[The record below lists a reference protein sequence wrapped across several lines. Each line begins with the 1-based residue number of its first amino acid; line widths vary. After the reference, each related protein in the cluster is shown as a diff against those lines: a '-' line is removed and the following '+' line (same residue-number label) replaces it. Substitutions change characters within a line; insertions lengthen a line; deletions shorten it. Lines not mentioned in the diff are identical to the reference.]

1 MSTLKKALTALLMFL
16 AATFTH
22 AQSTDATILGVVRD
36 PSGAVIS
43 GVEVIATNVR
53 TNVAKRVFSNDSG
66 NYEIPALPPSEYR
79 LEAISKGFKKQVLTG
94 IILQVNQAARFDIV
108 MQLGDVVEA
117 VTVEA
122 TALLIQTD
130 TGAVGQVIDN
140 RKIVDLPLNGRNFT
154 QLATL
159 TPGVTPSGAMGTGRA
174 QSVFVSGSRATK
186 TEFVLDGVSSTGP
199 INGGTGILPSIDALE
214 EFKVQ
219 TSAFAAEF
227 GRSPALVNIS
237 IKSGSNAFHG
247 SAFEFVR
254 NDVFDARNTFALS
267 KPPLKRNQF
276 GVTFGGPLKQN
287 DFFFFGN
294 YEGLRQRRGTTFNA
308 VVPAAAQKNGDFG
321 SIAIFDPATTRLEG
335 STYVR
340 SPFPGHRIPADRVA
354 PEAAYFLKFFPE
366 GNNPDGTRY
375 IVSPSNSDDNDQ
387 FTIRLDKKVKSA
399 GLLFGR
405 YTFSN
410 VKTFT
415 PSAFPALVGVTLRSR
430 FQNAGVTYTHT
441 WRPTL
446 ISETRLGY
454 NREYTLEDAP
464 GIGTNHTVL
473 SGITGF
479 DRTSESVP
487 RFPQIGISGFTGIDG
502 RTFRPLNNTNDIYQI
517 IQTVSRY
524 TGKHTLKVGADL
536 RQQRNTNWN
545 TAYNSGNFSFSGTY
559 TLNPGVARS
568 GSGFAD
574 FLLGL
579 PASANRSF
587 PRDAFGNRFS
597 NYHFFAQDD
606 WRATQNLTI
615 NLGLRY
621 EFNPWPLG
629 YRNQLTLFDRRLG
642 KVIISDPINFEAQ
655 KITRAAYDAMPDA
668 YVTTKEL
675 GLPRQIQSNDLN
687 NFAPRAGFAWR
698 VFGDNRTVLRGGYG
712 VFYELVNG
720 NGRTGGVINPP
731 FLFDEVANNN
741 NPIPNRTLHDFFFTQ
756 PPSAA
761 SPPII
766 DSRQLNQRTPY
777 EQTWNL
783 MIQRELVANIA
794 LEVGYLG
801 KKGTHLERDVLFN
814 QPEFPGP
821 GSIQSRRPFPRFGS
835 GTLRDDGSN
844 STYHG
849 LQTKLERR
857 FSNGLS
863 FLAAYTWAKSM
874 DDVSTDLG
882 GAVQNWKD
890 YRAEHAVSDFDVAH
904 NFVFSGLYEL
914 PFGPG
919 RLLASGAGG
928 VLSRLIGGWQL
939 GAIVQQRSGLPFT
952 PRISIDQAN
961 TGTPQRPN
969 RNGPGTAGQRTT
981 AKWFNPA
988 DFTIPAQYTF
998 GNSGRNILRAD
1009 RYNNIDLVLL
1019 KNTAITERVS
1029 AQLRFEFF
1037 NAFNHANY
1045 GAPNALV
1052 NTATAG
1058 QVASANDP
1066 RILQFGL
1073 KAVF

>member
-1 MSTLKKALTALLMFL
+1 
-16 AATFTH
+16 
-22 AQSTDATILGVVRD
+22 
-36 PSGAVIS
+36 
-43 GVEVIATNVR
+43 
-53 TNVAKRVFSNDSG
+53 
-66 NYEIPALPPSEYR
+66 
-79 LEAISKGFKKQVLTG
+79 
-94 IILQVNQAARFDIV
+94 
-108 MQLGDVVEA
+108 
-117 VTVEA
+117 
-122 TALLIQTD
+122 
-130 TGAVGQVIDN
+130 
-140 RKIVDLPLNGRNFT
+140 
-154 QLATL
+154 
-159 TPGVTPSGAMGTGRA
+159 
-174 QSVFVSGSRATK
+174 
-186 TEFVLDGVSSTGP
+186 
-199 INGGTGILPSIDALE
+199 
-214 EFKVQ
+214 
-219 TSAFAAEF
+219 
-227 GRSPALVNIS
+227 
-237 IKSGSNAFHG
+237 
-247 SAFEFVR
+247 VR

-267 KPPLKRNQF
+267 NPPLKRNQF

-294 YEGLRQRRGTTFNA
+294 YEGLRQRRGATFNA
-308 VVPAAAQKNGDFG
+308 VVPTSAQKNGDFG

-340 SPFPGHRIPADRVA
+340 SPFAGNRVPADRIA

-366 GNNPDGTRY
+366 GNNSDRARY

-415 PSAFPALVGVTLRSR
+415 PSAFPALVGVMLRSR

-517 IQTVSRY
+517 IQTVSWY

-587 PRDAFGNRFS
+587 PRDAFGNRFG

-629 YRNQLTLFDRRLG
+629 YRNQLTLFDRSLG

-655 KITRAAYDAMPDA
+655 KITRAAYDALPGA

-687 NFAPRAGFAWR
+687 NFAPRVGFAWR
-698 VFGDNRTVLRGGYG
+698 MFGGNRTVLRGGYG

-766 DSRQLNQRTPY
+766 DSRPLNQRTPY

-783 MIQRELVANIA
+783 MIQRELVANMA
-794 LEVGYLG
+794 LEIGYLG

-919 RLLASGAGG
+919 KPLASGASG
-928 VLSRLIGGWQL
+928 VRNRIVGGWQL

-961 TGTPQRPN
+961 TGTSQRPN
-969 RNGPGTAGQRTT
+969 RNGPGTVDQRTT

-1019 KNTAITERVS
+1019 KNTTITERVS
-1029 AQLRFEFF
+1029 TQLRFEFF

-1045 GAPNALV
+1045 GAPNAVV

-1058 QVASANDP
+1058 QVASASDP

-1073 KAVF
+1073 KVVF